1 MEERSVTELLVAWNH
16 GDSGALNELLP
27 QVADELHKIARA
39 YMRDERPDHTLQPTA
54 LINECYVRLVDRE
67 VVSWRNRAHF
77 FAFAAK
83 TMRRVLVDHARA
95 RQAEKRGGGSD
106 PITMEGNLGSTTPRV
121 IDLIAIDEALRC
133 LTELDERMGK
143 LVELR
148 MFGGL
153 NIRETAEVLQIGDAT
168 VSRDWARAKAWL
180 TRELR
185 G

>member
-1 MEERSVTELLVAWNH
+1 M
-16 GDSGALNELLP
+16 
-27 QVADELHKIARA
+27 
-39 YMRDERPDHTLQPTA
+39 PD
-54 LINECYVRLVDRE
+54 R
-67 VVSWRNRAHF
+67 
-77 FAFAAK
+77 
-83 TMRRVLVDHARA
+83 
-95 RQAEKRGGGSD
+95 
-106 PITMEGNLGSTTPRV
+106 
-121 IDLIAIDEALRC
+121 
-133 LTELDERMGK
+133 LDERMGK